1 MICGVCLLDLML
13 NVRERITGDAYNIE
27 RMIYRVK
34 PADHNGVGIIADNV
48 NACYKQRIHAGLST
62 VNRIHRGIIVI
73 CDAVTIA
80 VGRSHEILNVNIGRR
95 KQDNKA
101 QQNYKYYLSCLALLF
116 LLLSALSLIG
126 RLRRMRARLA
136 LCIVIII
143 VVSFGCAAAV
153 ILAAVISA
161 AVCML
166 AALFAS
172 E

>member
-13 NVRERITGDAYNIE
+13 NVRERIARNAYNIE
-27 RMIYRVK
+27 RVIYGVE

-48 NACYKQRIHAGLST
+48 NACYKQRIHAGLSA

-73 CDAVTIA
+73 CDAVAIA

-95 KQDNKA
+95 KQDNNAK
-101 QQNYKYYLSCLALLF
+101 QEYDLSGLALLF
-116 LLLSALSLIG
+116 LFFPALSLIG
-126 RLRRMRARLA
+126 RLRRMRALLA

-153 ILAAVISA
+153 IFT

>member
-1 MICGVCLLDLML
+1 MIGRVCLLDLML
-13 NVRERITGDAYNIE
+13 NVRERITRNADNIE
-27 RMIYRVK
+27 RMIYGVE

-48 NACYKQRIHAGLST
+48 NACYKQRIHAGLSA

-95 KQDNKA
+95 KQDNNAK
-101 QQNYKYYLSCLALLF
+101 QDYEYDPSGLALLF
-116 LLLSALSLIG
+116 LFFPALSLIG

-143 VVSFGCAAAV
+143 VVSLGCAAAV

-166 AALFAS
+166 AALLAS

>member
-1 MICGVCLLDLML
+1 MIGRVCLLDLML

-27 RMIYRVK
+27 CMIYRVK
-34 PADHNGVGIIADNV
+34 PADHNGVGIITDNV
-48 NACYKQRIHAGLST
+48 NACYKQRIHAGLSA

-73 CDAVTIA
+73 YDAVAVA

-95 KQDNKA
+95 KQDNNAK
-101 QQNYKYYLSCLALLF
+101 QDYEYDLSGLTLLF
-116 LLLSALSLIG
+116 LLFSALSLIG

-153 ILAAVISA
+153 IFT

>member
-13 NVRERITGDAYNIE
+13 NVRERITGDAYNVE
-27 RMIYRVK
+27 RVIYGVK

-48 NACYKQRIHAGLST
+48 NACYKQRIHAGLSA
-62 VNRIHRGIIVI
+62 VNRIHRRIIVI
-73 CDAVTIA
+73 CDAVAVA

-95 KQDNKA
+95 KQDNNAK
-101 QQNYKYYLSCLALLF
+101 QDYEYDLSGLALLF
-116 LLLSALSLIG
+116 LFFPALSLIV

-136 LCIVIII
+136 LCIVIVI

-153 ILAAVISA
+153 IFT